1 MINGKSTQMRKEM
14 YNKYKKSS
22 IFSTEQPKTQS
33 TKDNVSSKVTSRKV
47 EAKEFQPHFE
57 NISAKE
63 RYLRQY
69 GYKDKM
75 SQIESASSNKPKE
88 KISKKEKNFKAEDI
102 MCRDM
107 YNGCDPKEY
116 RMKRCKSM
124 YLTRSTNDSKEPSSE
139 INAKK
144 RFIDSY
150 RSNIF
155 FVENK
160 KKEAMK
166 ENIDTNATY
175 NSTVTVNNK
184 KNNNNVRKPFK
195 RSLMPTNADWKSFNT
210 ETAFRKRSQTLGPE
224 EFKKATKSFKK
235 NNFFEKENTYSDLH
249 NKTSTKA
256 KENFSNIESV
266 KYDIISG
273 QQKQNDS
280 NTHYRPI
287 ATQYDNQITESF
299 EVDIPKN
306 FSLTEKNTLKNYFVT
321 KGIHLYKIEEKIDPL
336 NSNHGKYTFNIRR
349 NKDDPD
355 YQAKLE
361 TIKNILST
369 KQMKLNFIEP
379 QKTKLKPRPKTPGN
393 ALKRNVKPT
402 VRKTQHK
409 VQYDTNFKN
418 KEWENNKRN
427 KK

>member
-22 IFSTEQPKTQS
+22 IFSSEQPKS
-33 TKDNVSSKVTSRKV
+33 NDNNVSSKVTSRKV

-75 SQIESASSNKPKE
+75 SHIESVCSNKPKE
-88 KISKKEKNFKAEDI
+88 KVAKKEQNFKAEDI

-124 YLTRSTNDSKEPSSE
+124 YLTRSTNDNKQPSTE

-144 RFIDSY
+144 RCIDSY

-160 KKEAMK
+160 TKEATK
-166 ENIDTNATY
+166 ENIDTNSTY
-175 NSTVTVNNK
+175 NSTVTVNK

-249 NKTSTKA
+249 NQTSTKT
-256 KENFSNIESV
+256 KNNFSNIESV

-273 QQKQNDS
+273 QQKQNDN

-355 YQAKLE
+355 YQAKIE
-361 TIKNILST
+361 TIKNILNT

-393 ALKRNVKPT
+393 ALKRNIKPS
-402 VRKTQHK
+402 VRKNQPK
-409 VQYDTNFKN
+409 IQYDTNFKN